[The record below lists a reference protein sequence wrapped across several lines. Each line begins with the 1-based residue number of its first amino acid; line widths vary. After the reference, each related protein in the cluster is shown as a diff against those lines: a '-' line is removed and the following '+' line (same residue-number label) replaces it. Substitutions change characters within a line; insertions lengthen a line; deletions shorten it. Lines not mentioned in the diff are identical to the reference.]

1 MMGERER
8 RGMEEGERRN
18 MQISFELQPLLDI
31 FETTRIDRMNIP
43 RVIGVECDF
52 SYSFKCDDRSMMMNS
67 RWILLFLLF
76 EDGTRTIRGFL
87 WKFVFTEMKLF
98 CILLCMKIIILLNQ
112 DNI

>member
-8 RGMEEGERRN
+8 RMKEGERRN

-67 RWILLFLLF
+67 RCVYYFFCSKMERGRF
-76 EDGTRTIRGFL
+76 EDFYGN
-87 WKFVFTEMKLF
+87 
-98 CILLCMKIIILLNQ
+98 LCSQK
-112 DNI
+112 